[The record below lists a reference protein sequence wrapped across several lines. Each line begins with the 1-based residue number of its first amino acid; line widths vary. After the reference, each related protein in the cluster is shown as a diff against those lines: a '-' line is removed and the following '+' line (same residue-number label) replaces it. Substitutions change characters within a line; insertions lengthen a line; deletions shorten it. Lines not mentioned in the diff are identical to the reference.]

1 MLRINPCGSHACARP
16 TPGELSPAQPR
27 MAGAAPRT
35 PLSID
40 PVLSRV
46 APYTCYVEQVRL
58 LPKTIRH
65 KRTPP
70 RGTKERQAPKPEL
83 QNRLYGTDPL
93 IF

>member
-1 MLRINPCGSHACARP
+1 MPVHGQHPVS
-16 TPGELSPAQPR
+16 S
-27 MAGAAPRT
+27 APRNQGWPEPHRRS

-46 APYTCYVEQVRL
+46 APYTCYAEQVRL
-58 LPKTIRH
+58 LPNTIRH
-65 KRTPP
+65 KRPPP

-83 QNRLYGTDPL
+83 QIRLYGTDPL